1 MGTLLLII
9 AQYTNRLVI
18 ARKVG
23 KNLFLVLLLLCAG
36 NVLVLLPKTSDL
48 LICFSPS
55 APYR

>member
-1 MGTLLLII
+1 MGSLLLII

-36 NVLVLLPKTSDL
+36 NMLVLLPKTFEFNN
-48 LICFSPS
+48 FS
-55 APYR
+55 